1 MTACV
6 VDGDRDETGADET
19 SVIRVS
25 DRLPSFTVDVIDGSS
40 RTLFNSSS
48 LQGQTVIV
56 FFNTECKDCQRELPK
71 LNDYYLRHRDEPGF
85 RMVAIAREESQES
98 IAAYWHEHDLSIP
111 YSPQPDRR
119 VYNLFALSTI
129 PRAYRCTAD
138 GTVVWMGIE
147 HFDIDE

>member
-19 SVIRVS
+19 SVIRVG

-56 FFNTECKDCQRELPK
+56 FFNTECKDCQRELPQ
-71 LNDYYLRHRDEPGF
+71 R
-85 RMVAIAREESQES
+85 IS
-98 IAAYWHEHDLSIP
+98 
-111 YSPQPDRR
+111 
-119 VYNLFALSTI
+119 ST
-129 PRAYRCTAD
+129 T
-138 GTVVWMGIE
+138 
-147 HFDIDE
+147 